1 MFFATLGQQ
10 LESPV
15 SLPTLSSKRY
25 ELLNLLGVGGMASV
39 YRCLDRDTGDIRAIK
54 ILDEKLAHKTQ
65 VLRRFEQEAA
75 AMDKLDHPNILPL
88 HDVSFESDERFI
100 VMDFV
105 DGESL
110 HEQLSR
116 APLTPKEA
124 LVVLIPVLDA
134 LAMAHENDIVHRDI
148 KPHNILL
155 SKTGGVFVSD
165 FGIARCIAD
174 TDMSLT
180 QTGVIMGTWAFMAPE
195 QRADSKGVDHLADI
209 YSVGATLFSAVTGQ
223 TPKDLFAAELD
234 PTIYEAVPVQ
244 LGAVI
249 RRACAYW
256 TTDRYRSAMAMK
268 ADLEQTLEELIA
280 GPGAKPKAKPV
291 RLQEQVDDGVVAVPR
306 EMGPSAPTARPP
318 RSPQPV
324 PASPPPRRV
333 SVEAVT
339 SGAGL
344 VVSGLAAV
352 VLIGI
357 LAYMGAKTI
366 ESAQSDDEFVPE
378 TIAVTPGMDPI
389 QEVEE
394 PEVVPDVPMI
404 HHEPPGEIVLRDSFY
419 LVAEITGSG
428 AYDKVSAWYRPRGM
442 SDWSRTGLRRVGDE
456 YQGTIDITP
465 MFSKGL
471 EYWIEAKGYHKGV
484 PPLAHG
490 SAGQP
495 VRVSVASN

>member
-1 MFFATLGQQ
+1 MFFATLGVQ

-75 AMDKLDHPNILPL
+75 AMDRLDHPNILPL

-110 HEQLSR
+110 HDQLSR

-124 LVVLIPVLDA
+124 LVVMIPVLDA

-234 PTIYEAVPVQ
+234 PTIYEGVPVQ

-268 ADLEQTLEELIA
+268 ADLEETLKELIA
-280 GPGAKPKAKPV
+280 GPGAKPKAKAV
-291 RLQEQVDDGVVAVPR
+291 RLRQTVDDGVVAVPR
-306 EMGPSAPTARPP
+306 VTSPSAPTPRP
-318 RSPQPV
+318 PQPV
-324 PASPPPRRV
+324 PASTPPRRF
-333 SVEAVT
+333 
-339 SGAGL
+339 SGERLPSGGGL

-357 LAYMGAKTI
+357 LAYMGAKTL
-366 ESAQSDDEFVPE
+366 ESAQREDNFVFE
-378 TIAVTPGMDPI
+378 KTAVTPDLDRI

-394 PEVVPDVPMI
+394 PETVPDVPMI

-428 AYDKVSAWYRPRGM
+428 AYDQVSAWYRPRGM
-442 SDWSRTGLRRVGDE
+442 SDWSRTGLRRVGNE

-465 MFSKGL
+465 LFSKGL

-490 SAGQP
+490 SAGKP

>member
-1 MFFATLGQQ
+1 MFFATLGEQ

-39 YRCLDRDTGDIRAIK
+39 YRCRDRETGAILAIK

-75 AMDKLDHPNILPL
+75 SMDKLDHPNILPL

-116 APLTPKEA
+116 APLTPEEA

-134 LAMAHENDIVHRDI
+134 LAMAHENGIVHRDI

-155 SKTGGVFVSD
+155 SKAGSVFVSD

-234 PTIYEAVPVQ
+234 PTIYEGVPA
-244 LGAVI
+244 LLESVI

-268 ADLEQTLEELIA
+268 VDLEQTLRELRA

-291 RLQEQVDDGVVAVPR
+291 RLQQTVDDGVVAVPR
-306 EMGPSAPTARPP
+306 VASPSPPTSKPP
-318 RSPQPV
+318 QHV
-324 PASPPPRRV
+324 PASVPPRRP
-333 SVEAVT
+333 SAEALT
-339 SGAGL
+339 SGGGL

-352 VLIGI
+352 VLIGM

-366 ESAQSDDEFVPE
+366 ESAQSEDVFVTE
-378 TIAVTPGMDPI
+378 KTAVAPSLGRI

-394 PEVVPDVPMI
+394 EEVLPDVPEI
-404 HHEPPGEIVLRDSFY
+404 HHEPPDSIVLRDSLY

-428 AYDKVSAWYRPRGM
+428 AYDQVSAWYRPRGM

-465 MFSKGL
+465 LFSKGL
-471 EYWIEAKGYHKGV
+471 EYWIEAKGYHEGV

-490 SAGQP
+490 SAGKP